1 MLIETTIS
9 QHDVFLWVCS
19 CYFLLKVVLYS
30 RTDEDKQFFLYITLE
45 YQMLSLI
52 EIESVIVLLSTKSY
66 HRYITMCESTQQGE
80 IKMSPLIP
88 CTRRLTWTILPSHE

>member
-30 RTDEDKQFFLYITLE
+30 RTDKQFFLYITLE

-52 EIESVIVLLSTKSY
+52 EIESVILVLLSTKSY